1 MGKPSAPGLFR
12 LRSAGVSLMLFGGIG
27 VLFMFSAAVLGLDA
41 PITVEHWLAAVG
53 SLGPWTLPAA
63 VLAFGLLAMLG
74 VPQIVL
80 VAAAV
85 VAFGPDA
92 GFAYSWIGNLVAS
105 TLGWA
110 IGRGLGEE
118 VVRAHAGPAM
128 ARLMRKVAD
137 HGFMTCL
144 LIRLAP
150 TVPFMVVNMAAGV
163 AGVRA
168 RDFVLGTALGSI
180 PKIALVVFAGHSLL
194 RAIAGGGPEHYV
206 ALVLSAAVWI
216 AMGLAVRR
224 WLREEGD
231 DGDLATAG
239 SS

>member
-1 MGKPSAPGLFR
+1 MFGAVAL
-12 LRSAGVSLMLFGGIG
+12 GV
-27 VLFMFSAAVLGLDA
+27 DA
-41 PITVEHWLAAVG
+41 PATLEHWLAGANA
-53 SLGPWTLPAA
+53 LGPWTLPAA
-63 VLAFGLLAMLG
+63 VLAFALLAMLG
-74 VPQIVL
+74 VPQIAL

-105 TLGWA
+105 TIGWA
-110 IGRGLGEE
+110 VGRALGED
-118 VVRAHAGPAM
+118 VVRAHAGATV

-150 TVPFMVVNMAAGV
+150 TVPFMIVNMAAGV

-180 PKIALVVFAGHSLL
+180 PKIALVVFAGHSLM
-194 RAIAGGGPEHYV
+194 RALGGGGFEHYL
-206 ALVLSAAVWI
+206 AIGLSAAVWI
-216 AMGLAVRR
+216 GMGLLARR
-224 WLREEGD
+224 WMRED
-231 DGDLATAG
+231 DEADLAAARP
-239 SS
+239 S